1 MMIILRAILRA
12 EDEQQD
18 DVHPADYPPRG
29 APPPPF
35 CAKIPLKF
43 SRRGGAETRGRGV
56 VAFPCALGGFPWAP
70 WAWLSRRCWYERLVV
85 CWRAVCAGAFS
96 WRGNRVGVAARRR
109 KPPQFRFFMEDV

>member
-18 DVHPADYPPRG
+18 DDHPADYPPRG
-29 APPPPF
+29 APPPF
-35 CAKIPLKF
+35 SAKIPLKF